1 MSFWVESWTFW
12 PKWIKLFQNIMFSKN
27 ILAIVLFIYTS
38 SSIHLF
44 KTGSGIWICRLGS
57 ACMYSLEKIVTIILH
72 KRISY
77 SECPLLQY
85 IVKDSNADIGVIFW
99 FLQNSP
105 ITKAVCTKISNFF
118 FSFLAKFWYFWEK
131 IKRHH
136 FWNFEYLS

>member
-27 ILAIVLFIYTS
+27 ILAIVFFIYTS

-105 ITKAVCTKISNFF
+105 ITKAVCTKISIFF
-118 FSFLAKFWYFWEK
+118 FCIFGKILIFLTENKEVQFWYF
-131 IKRHH
+131 
-136 FWNFEYLS
+136 EYSS